1 MQDEQIRAGD
11 ETAGIQ
17 ADELLSV
24 TLAALEDMKAVNVQV
39 IDVRELTTITDVMV
53 VASGTS
59 TRHVKAIA
67 DNVALEAKKHGVKA
81 LGVEGDKGAEWILVD
96 LADVVVHVM
105 MPEIRE
111 FYALEKLWSVGGG
124 SQSPR
129 DTDSDSD

>member
-1 MQDEQIRAGD
+1 MPDKQIRAGD
-11 ETAGIQ
+11 ELTGIQ
-17 ADELLSV
+17 TDELLSV

-39 IDVRELTTITDVMV
+39 IDVRDLTTITDIMV

-59 TRHVKAIA
+59 TRHIKAIA

-81 LGVEGDKGAEWILVD
+81 LGVEGDKGSEWILVD

-111 FYALEKLWSVGGG
+111 FYALEKLWSVG
-124 SQSPR
+124 SRQTPR
-129 DTDSDSD
+129 DTESD

>member
-1 MQDEQIRAGD
+1 MQDKQIRAGD
-11 ETAGIQ
+11 ELSGIQ
-17 ADELLSV
+17 SDELLSV

-39 IDVRELTTITDVMV
+39 IDVRDLTTITDIMV

-59 TRHVKAIA
+59 TRHLKAMA
-67 DNVALEAKKHGVKA
+67 DNVALEAKKHGVSA

-111 FYALEKLWSVGGG
+111 FYALEKLWSVG
-124 SQSPR
+124 SSRQSPR
-129 DTDSDSD
+129 DTDTDTD

>member
-1 MQDEQIRAGD
+1 MQDKQIRAGD
-11 ETAGIQ
+11 ELSGIQ

-39 IDVRELTTITDVMV
+39 IDVRDLTTITDVMV

-59 TRHVKAIA
+59 TRHLKAIA
-67 DNVALEAKKHGVKA
+67 DNVALEAKKHGVSA

-111 FYALEKLWSVGGG
+111 FYALEKLWSVG
-124 SQSPR
+124 SSRQSPR
-129 DTDSDSD
+129 DTDTDTD

>member
-1 MQDEQIRAGD
+1 MQDKQIRAGD
-11 ETAGIQ
+11 ELAGIQ
-17 ADELLSV
+17 TDELLSV

-39 IDVRELTTITDVMV
+39 IDVRDLTTITDIMV

-59 TRHVKAIA
+59 TRHIKAIA

-81 LGVEGDKGAEWILVD
+81 LGVEGDKGSEWILVD

-111 FYALEKLWSVGGG
+111 FYALEKLWSVGSGR
-124 SQSPR
+124 QPPR
-129 DTDSDSD
+129 DTETD

>member
-1 MQDEQIRAGD
+1 MQDKQIRAGD
-11 ETAGIQ
+11 ELSGIQ
-17 ADELLSV
+17 TDELLSV

-39 IDVRELTTITDVMV
+39 IDVRDLTTITDIMV

-59 TRHVKAIA
+59 TRHLKAIA
-67 DNVALEAKKHGVKA
+67 DNVALEAKKHGVSA

-111 FYALEKLWSVGGG
+111 FYALEKLWSVG
-124 SQSPR
+124 SSRQSPR
-129 DTDSDSD
+129 DTDTD